1 MPAHSLPVLLVVL
14 ALAAGGAKAQPSEVL
29 DVPSLT
35 LTTEQFLAGDASGG
49 EPVTLTGRLRLPD
62 GEPPY
67 PAVVLLHGS
76 DGPHGGAVARWKGV
90 IPTLGV
96 ATFTLDSFTTRGLAE
111 LATDQS
117 RLSPFAQIFDAYRAV
132 EAIAADPRI
141 DPDRIAVMGFSR
153 GGIAALYSAMTR
165 FQQSFGPRQGRIA
178 AHLPFYPACDFGLA
192 GELDVADAPI
202 REFHGGA
209 DDYTLPGP
217 CRDYIGRLA
226 AAGHDAT
233 MTEYPGV
240 LHGFDDHEGPRWVD
254 ATLPSARR
262 CPRVERDGVLVVEA
276 TGLPFTWD
284 ASCVEYRVTGGYD
297 EAATAAARAE
307 VAAFLRGVFSLP

>member
-1 MPAHSLPVLLVVL
+1 V
-14 ALAAGGAKAQPSEVL
+14 ALAAGGAKAQQSEVL

-49 EPVTLTGRLRLPD
+49 ESVTLTGRLRLPV

-76 DGPHGGAVARWKGV
+76 DGPHGGAVARWKGA
-90 IPTLGV
+90 IPSLGV
-96 ATFTLDSFTTRGLAE
+96 ATFSLDSFTARGLTE
-111 LATDQS
+111 VATDQS
-117 RLSPFAQIFDAYRAV
+117 RLSPFAQTFDAYRAAEV
-132 EAIAADPRI
+132 LAGDPRI

-153 GGIAALYSAMTR
+153 GGVAAIYAAMTR
-165 FQQSFGPRQGRIA
+165 FQHSFGPRHGRIA
-178 AHLPFYPACDFGLA
+178 AHLAFYPACDFGLV

-202 REFHGGA
+202 REFHGGD

-217 CRDYIGRLA
+217 CRDYIGRLV
-226 AAGHDAT
+226 AAGHDAA

-240 LHGFDDHEGPRWVD
+240 LHGFDDREGPHWVD
-254 ATLPSARR
+254 ATLPSARH
-262 CPRVERDGVLVVEA
+262 CQRVERDGVLVVEA

-284 ASCVEYRVTGGYD
+284 APCVEYRVTGGYD
-297 EAATAAARAE
+297 EAATAAAKAE
-307 VAAFLRGVFSLP
+307 VAAFLGKVLSLP